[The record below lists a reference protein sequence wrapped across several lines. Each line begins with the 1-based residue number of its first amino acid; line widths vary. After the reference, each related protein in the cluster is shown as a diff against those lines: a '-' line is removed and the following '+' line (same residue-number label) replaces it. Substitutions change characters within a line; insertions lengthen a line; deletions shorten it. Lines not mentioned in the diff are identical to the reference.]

1 MFGGDQNTDGLLTN
15 DINTGSKSV
24 PMEKVMMLIWLFR
37 DDPTVVQFMAQF
49 VASYASSKNVFDGI
63 EFYLPQLA
71 HMIIHLEANWD
82 DAILE
87 RFALVVAQHSLHFAL
102 ELNWILQG
110 ALADYQPEL
119 PDGSPNPQSN
129 ALYYSRCVKL
139 LRNIEQCIVYGSPR
153 THELQ
158 QLYEDN
164 EISKD
169 EYDMLL
175 EADKKFQAAQIT
187 SSKGE
192 TPLQN
197 LTLTRR
203 FNGTLLY
210 KRQKRMASYKPKPW
224 KPRYFLLSDRML
236 YCYNR
241 KGGTLNRAMPLEGAT
256 IKVLNK
262 NTDGV
267 KYPHMFQVSNASFKF
282 RMRASS
288 DQERDEWVN
297 QLTLESKAIV
307 PEEEE
312 KIKSTWTT
320 EQKQRLEFYQ
330 QERQFVADLCDVA
343 EQLRFEERDERK
355 KLAPSYVEKLP
366 IPTTTAAYVP
376 MCNSTDIWRRVLET
390 IPNDTR
396 VFNTKERCPV
406 IIYFRTARGEAN
418 NDDNLDV
425 ANYLHLSYQQPSDR
439 GNSKETSMEV
449 IDEEKQETSYNNE
462 EKIDNTEV
470 IVAEEG
476 LEITRKNKSTE
487 IDASNHSQ
495 GLWKVDSEDDLD
507 DEQTG
512 KNKRLQTFLRNQMI
526 RMPSKMSNLMPQRNR
541 KSLLDKGKLP
551 VVFDTVPILED
562 NMENNHRNND
572 DSSVVSDVSSSILT
586 TEGGILHVDGARD
599 GLTKECLDR
608 AKKVICGAESYA
620 EKTERMLSTQSINSL
635 KNNTVSTGLEEIV
648 GVMAKSNDDLR
659 QEVFVMQMIH
669 FYKSVFAKANL
680 PIWLKTYRI
689 LSTSKDC
696 GLIEV
701 LTDST
706 SIDGLKKSPSF
717 PADQSLFTYFVE
729 VYGTPDTATFQA
741 AQRNFIES
749 LVGYSLVSYLLGLKD
764 RHNGNI
770 MIDLRGRLIFIDFG
784 FAMGMAPG
792 HEFSME
798 RAAFKL
804 TQDYMDVMTPNNGF
818 ETFKKSFVDG
828 IQAARANSQIALGL
842 VEIMMY
848 KSNYPCFSGRRY
860 GGRKAIERFQKRL
873 LLFTPDNKVA
883 RQAEALVE

>member
-1 MFGGDQNTDGLLTN
+1 MFGGGQNTDALLTN
-15 DINTGSKSV
+15 DLNTGSKSV

-49 VASYASSKNVFDGI
+49 VTSYASNKNVFDGI

-119 PDGSPNPQSN
+119 PDGSPNKQSN

-153 THELQ
+153 THELK
-158 QLYEDN
+158 QLYENN

-169 EYDMLL
+169 EYDLLL
-175 EADKKFQAAQIT
+175 EADKKFQATLIT

-192 TPLQN
+192 APQQN

-203 FNGTLLY
+203 FYGTLLY
-210 KRQKRMASYKPKPW
+210 KRQKRMAAYKPKPW
-224 KPRYFLLSDRML
+224 KPRYFLLSERML
-236 YCYNR
+236 YCYNK
-241 KGGTLNRAMPLEGAT
+241 KGGTMNRAMPLEGAT

-288 DQERDEWVN
+288 EQERDEWVK
-297 QLTLESKAIV
+297 QLTLESKAVV

-330 QERQFVADLCDVA
+330 KERQFIADLCDVA
-343 EQLRFEERDERK
+343 EQLRFKERSERK
-355 KLAPSYVEKLP
+355 KLAPSYVEKLQ
-366 IPTTTAAYVP
+366 IPTTTSAYVP
-376 MCNSTDIWRRVLET
+376 MCNSTDIWRRVIET
-390 IPNDTR
+390 FPNDTR

-406 IIYFRTARGEAN
+406 ILYFRTARGEVG

-425 ANYLHLSYQQPSDR
+425 ANYLHLSYQQPSEKKD
-439 GNSKETSMEV
+439 SIETSMEV
-449 IDEEKQETSYNNE
+449 IDEEKQETSNSIE
-462 EKIDNTEV
+462 ERIDDTEV
-470 IVAEEG
+470 VMSGSG
-476 LEITRKNKSTE
+476 LEITNGDNSTR
-487 IDASNHSQ
+487 IDTSHHSQ
-495 GLWKVDSEDDLD
+495 GLWKVDSEDDY
-507 DEQTG
+507 DEQSG
-512 KNKRLQTFLRNQMI
+512 KNKRLQNIMRNQMI

-541 KSLLDKGKLP
+541 KSLLDKGQLP

-562 NMENNHRNND
+562 NMENNRNND
-572 DSSVVSDVSSSILT
+572 DSSLVSDVSSSILT

-608 AKKVICGAESYA
+608 AKKIICGDESYA
-620 EKTERMLSTQSINSL
+620 EKTERMLSTRSINSL
-635 KNNTVSTGLEEIV
+635 KNCVSSTGLEEIV

-669 FYKSVFAKANL
+669 FYKSVFAKADL

-706 SIDGLKKSPSF
+706 SIDGLKKSSGF
-717 PADQSLFTYFVE
+717 PANQSLFTYFVE
-729 VYGTPDTATFQA
+729 VYGKPDTPTFQA

-770 MIDLRGRLIFIDFG
+770 MIDMRGRLIFIDFG

-804 TQDYMDVMTPNNGF
+804 TQDYMDVMAPNNGF
-818 ETFKKSFVDG
+818 ETFKKTFVDG
-828 IQAARANSQIALGL
+828 MQAARANSQIALGL

-848 KSNYPCFSGRRY
+848 KSKYPCFSGPRY
-860 GGRKAIERFQKRL
+860 GGNKAIERFQKRL
-873 LLFTPDNKVA
+873 LLFTPDDKVA
-883 RQAEALVE
+883 QRAEALVE